1 MMNDNGMKEILASMI
16 HFFSQSNEP
25 WGIKNR
31 ESQFVFVN
39 KRQSRL
45 LGISEQFDYEG
56 RVDEEL
62 PCSLSEFGNEFR
74 RHDRRTEES
83 GDKVTSLEV
92 HAYENHDYL
101 QPWFFD
107 KFPLYDA
114 TGACRGTV
122 WHGRPVE
129 NIVLTRLKKIKIPT
143 SLVFTPPS
151 ALFSD
156 REWEILFYLLQTYTV
171 KETASCLGLSQ
182 RTVGNYVQNMYEKI
196 GVNNKRS
203 LFDFCHDNNITNYI
217 PQSFFKR
224 SGSLP
229 LVEV

>member
-1 MMNDNGMKEILASMI
+1 MSDNGMKEILGSLI

-25 WGIKNR
+25 WGIRDR
-31 ESQFVFVN
+31 ESKFIFVN
-39 KRQSRL
+39 KRHNQL
-45 LGISEQFDYEG
+45 LGISEKFNYEG
-56 RVDEEL
+56 RVDEEI
-62 PCSLSEFGNEFR
+62 PCSLSQFGNAFR
-74 RHDRRTEES
+74 QHDRKTEGS

-92 HAYENHDYL
+92 HPFENQDYL

-114 TGACRGTV
+114 TGECRGTV

-151 ALFSD
+151 TLFSD
-156 REWEILFYLLQTYTV
+156 REWEILFYLLQTYTI
-171 KETASCLGLSQ
+171 KEIASCLGLSQ
-182 RTVGNYVQNMYEKI
+182 HTVGNYVQNMYEKI
-196 GVNNKRS
+196 GVNNKRG
-203 LFDFCHDNNITNYI
+203 LFDFCHDNSITNYI

-229 LVEV
+229 LVEL